1 MDNPTKPRWRLV
13 KTDQTSF
20 WIRPLIP
27 IIILALTFAITSGLI
42 LLADVNP
49 LNAYYYFLFA
59 PFESRTSILEILVK
73 STPLILTGVSVT
85 FAFVSGY
92 YNIGAEGQ
100 LYAGAIAAAGL
111 GTIMWGVPAI
121 IAIPIMIIGGFLAGM
136 AWAFIPAILKT
147 RLAVDEVV
155 TTLLMNS
162 IMAYVVSALLN
173 GPWRDP
179 NSGWPQSPD
188 IAPTAVFFKLV
199 PRSRLNFGFIVALVS
214 IIILWLVLN
223 KTSFGLRMKA
233 VGLGKSA
240 AIFAG
245 IKVNRTVMTAA
256 LISGGIAGLAGVAEV
271 AGIHFHLIGEI
282 SPGYGYTGVIVATL
296 GSLNAFGVGLAAI
309 FFGLIETGAQTLSR
323 ELGVPVYLGE
333 VTQSVMLL
341 VTLGV
346 LLLQRY
352 RFRRL

>member
-1 MDNPTKPRWRLV
+1 
-13 KTDQTSF
+13 
-20 WIRPLIP
+20 
-27 IIILALTFAITSGLI
+27 
-42 LLADVNP
+42 
-49 LNAYYYFLFA
+49 
-59 PFESRTSILEILVK
+59 
-73 STPLILTGVSVT
+73 
-85 FAFVSGY
+85 
-92 YNIGAEGQ
+92 
-100 LYAGAIAAAGL
+100 
-111 GTIMWGVPAI
+111 MWGVPAI

-214 IIILWLVLN
+214 IIILWFVLN
-223 KTSFGLRMKA
+223 KTSFGLRLKA

-333 VTQSVMLL
+333 VTQAVMLL